1 MKLSVK
7 LIIAVTLCA
16 LNVSVGW
23 AQRQY
28 PGSVGLPDDVVW
40 MREIYRTLDLTKDT
54 NGALYYPV
62 EPQGSKMNLF
72 TTMFRLLAQK
82 KIPAYEYQLD
92 GTERFQKDA
101 EVTFREV
108 LDRFQ
113 IYYEMK
119 KVANRRDSVLS
130 VNNSDIPSA
139 DVLSYFIKEVWYF
152 DQRTSTYGSVCPVL
166 HRSEDFSSEKMTFP
180 MFWVNYQD
188 LVPYLTQS
196 KISVSNYNNAANST
210 WEDFFTARLYK
221 GDIYKTTNL
230 QNRTLSQYCS
240 TDSAMLKEQKRIEK
254 ELADFENTL
263 YGRDLIE
270 ETDSL
275 SATSGVK
282 VAKSNSKKKG
292 RDNVVT
298 TKGKSSSS
306 VKSKSYSGK
315 SQSVSKREAA
325 APKASV
331 RRQRR

>member
-1 MKLSVK
+1 MKLSLK
-7 LIIAVTLCA
+7 LIIAVTLCVSN
-16 LNVSVGW
+16 LSVGW

-28 PGSVGLPDDVVW
+28 PGSPGLPDDVVW

-62 EPQGSKMNLF
+62 EPQGNKMNLF

-101 EVTFREV
+101 EVTFRDV

-113 IYYEMK
+113 IYYELK
-119 KVANRRDSVLS
+119 KVANRRDSVVS
-130 VNNSDIPSA
+130 ISNSDIPSA

-152 DQRTSTYGSVCPVL
+152 DQRTSTYGSVITAICPVL
-166 HRSEDFSSEKMTFP
+166 HRSEEFSSEKTKFP
-180 MFWVNYQD
+180 MFWVNYRD
-188 LVPYLTQS
+188 
-196 KISVSNYNNAANST
+196 
-210 WEDFFTARLYK
+210 LYK

-230 QNRTLSQYCS
+230 QNRTLSQYCP
-240 TDSAMLKEQKRIEK
+240 TDSAMVKEQKRIEK
-254 ELADFENTL
+254 ELADFENSL
-263 YGRDLIE
+263 YGKDLVE
-270 ETDSL
+270 ETDSV
-275 SATSGVK
+275 SAVSGTKIVK
-282 VAKSNSKKKG
+282 ANSQKKG
-292 RDNVVT
+292 RDNTVT
-298 TKGKSSSS
+298 VRSKSSSS
-306 VKSKSYSGK
+306 SKAKSSSGK